1 MSISAYICLIIM
13 SILRVKCKHS
23 IVTDQQKLGHLRYV
37 FRLVKVTLKKSDNA
51 L

>member
-1 MSISAYICLIIM
+1 M

-23 IVTDQQKLGHLRYV
+23 IVTDEQKLGHLRYAV
-37 FRLVKVTLKKSDNA
+37 FRLVKVTLKISDNA